1 VPVSVPIPVSRVRN
15 PTRASMLVVP
25 RPEDE
30 PRWHSR
36 CPRPAG
42 AQQRIAPADGP
53 ESFTY
58 VIAARL

>member
-1 VPVSVPIPVSRVRN
+1 
-15 PTRASMLVVP
+15 MLVVP